1 MKRAENELLWNIYSF
16 CYDSLLN
23 FKPYKK
29 LLKELSC
36 QANLQPGE
44 VVVDIGCGTGNFEY
58 LFGQEKTEII
68 GIDYCEQMLVRA
80 KKKNNGSKFIMYNL
94 LDYYLPF
101 DNSSIDKIIS
111 CNAIYNVKDLDKF
124 FVDVNRILKKRGEF
138 IFTTSTSAGLKKI
151 IKSQFEDNN
160 VDSLFSFFFALPK
173 LVVVLIINVYI
184 DHKFKCYFY
193 SNEKI
198 SSTLNDKGFE
208 IKSVKESY
216 GGTNNIFHA
225 IKK

>member
-1 MKRAENELLWNIYSF
+1 LTGAENKLLWNIYSF
-16 CYDSLLN
+16 CYDSLLK
-23 FKPYKK
+23 FKPYRS

-44 VVVDIGCGTGNFEY
+44 VVLDIGCGTGNFEY

-68 GIDYCEQMLVRA
+68 GLDYCEQMLVRA

-101 DNSSIDKIIS
+101 DNASIDKIIS

-124 FVDVNRILKKRGEF
+124 FADVNRILKIKGEF

-160 VDSLFSFFFALPK
+160 ADSLFSFFFALPK
-173 LVVVLIINVYI
+173 LIVVLLINVYI
-184 DHKFKCYFY
+184 DHKFKSYFY
-193 SNEKI
+193 SNETI
-198 SSTLNDKGFE
+198 SSALNDKGFQ
-208 IKSVKESY
+208 IQSVKESY
-216 GGTNNIFHA
+216 GGANSIFHA